1 MLELYKKID
10 KIQKEIGKLAKKSDN
25 PFFKSKYLELND
37 LTDALQPLLEKEK
50 LMLIQPI
57 ERGYLITKVI
67 DTETGKEFISEL
79 ELPPL
84 DNPQKIGSCITYYR
98 RYTLKSMF
106 QIQEIDDD
114 GNLAAKPVEEKAPEK
129 AKNPLTPKSGA
140 WKKGVE
146 QGVSIEKMKEHYTF
160 TELNEKAYMVD
171 LGINKK

>member
-1 MLELYKKID
+1 MIELYKKID

-37 LTDALQPLLEKEK
+37 LTDALQPLLEKEN

-57 ERGYLITKVI
+57 ERGSLITKVI
-67 DTETGKEFISEL
+67 DLESGDIFFSEL
-79 ELPPL
+79 ELPQL

-114 GNLAAKPVEEKAPEK
+114 GNLAAKPPKELPKEK
-129 AKNPLTPKSGA
+129 AKNPLTPDSGA
-140 WKKGVE
+140 WKKGIE
-146 QGVSIEKMKEHYTF
+146 KGISIEILKEHYTF
-160 TELNEKAYMVD
+160 TIENENKYLYELK
-171 LGINKK
+171 